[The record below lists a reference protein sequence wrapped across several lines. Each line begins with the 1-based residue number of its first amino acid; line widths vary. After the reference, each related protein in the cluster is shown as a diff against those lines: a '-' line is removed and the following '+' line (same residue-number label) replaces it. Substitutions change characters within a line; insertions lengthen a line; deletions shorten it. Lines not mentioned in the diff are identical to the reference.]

1 MLLLLLLLLLKSFCF
16 CCCFT
21 CLSRKASRASQED
34 GAEEA
39 PCLSEASLGAVPRL
53 PRSAGDRRVAAARV
67 PARSGFGYF

>member
-1 MLLLLLLLLLKSFCF
+1 MRLLLRLLRLLPLLP
-16 CCCFT
+16 
-21 CLSRKASRASQED
+21 CLSRKASPASQED

-53 PRSAGDRRVAAARV
+53 PRSAGDRREAAARV